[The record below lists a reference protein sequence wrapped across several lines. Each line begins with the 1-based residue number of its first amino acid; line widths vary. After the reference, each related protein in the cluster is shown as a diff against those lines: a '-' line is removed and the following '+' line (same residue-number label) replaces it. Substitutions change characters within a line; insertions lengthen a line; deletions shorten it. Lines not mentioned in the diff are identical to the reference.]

1 MSRLVTR
8 PVLLDFLHRLA
19 PFATGEIAVYL
30 IGESSQVF
38 ESWRSWTA
46 QIELAAPAARPDF
59 SAAMAETAADM
70 DVRLINE
77 FPGDLI
83 PLPEGYEHRSRPAA
97 TIGRLAVHH
106 FDPYATAYRFIAR
119 GDEPDYHLVLAYV
132 RYGWIDLDEMNER
145 LEALLPRFSMETI
158 QQDPAEFRRKYKGLM
173 QMAQSINPGTVHRHT
188 PV

>member
-8 PVLLDFLHRLA
+8 PVLRDFLHRLA
-19 PFATGEIAVYL
+19 PHAQAEIAVYL

-46 QIELAAPAARPDF
+46 QIELAAPGAPPSF
-59 SAAMAETAADM
+59 TAAMAGTAAEM
-70 DVRLINE
+70 NVRLINE

-83 PLPEGYEHRSRPAA
+83 PLPDGHEQRSRPAL
-97 TIGRLAVHH
+97 TVGCLAIRH
-106 FDPYATAYRFIAR
+106 FDPYATAFRFIAR

-132 RYGWIDLDEMNER
+132 RHGWIDLDEMNER

-158 QQDPAEFRRKYKGLM
+158 QQDPAEFRRKYKGMM
-173 QMAQSINPGTVHRHT
+173 QMARSIEPGTVHRHT